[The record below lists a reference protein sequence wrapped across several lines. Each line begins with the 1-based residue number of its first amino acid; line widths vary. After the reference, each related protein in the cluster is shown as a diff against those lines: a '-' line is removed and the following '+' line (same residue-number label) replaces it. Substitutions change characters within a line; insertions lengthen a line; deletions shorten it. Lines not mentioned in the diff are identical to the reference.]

1 MSIQSAIILI
11 TEHREYTKRTSRKGK
26 TPTTRL
32 QNKVK
37 QTNALLNT
45 NSLKPEVS
53 WCSPELSSTP
63 ALLMAPVVYIYTV
76 GKNIFNIVI
85 GSKFLF
91 NKPNSAYRIKN
102 IVNVFQFFLRILEA
116 SAVMFHLTSQLYTV
130 LNSATVLLRIR

>member
-1 MSIQSAIILI
+1 MLIQSVIILI
-11 TEHREYTKRTSRKGK
+11 TEHREYIKRTSRKGK

-32 QNKVK
+32 QNRVK

-76 GKNIFNIVI
+76 GKNIFCIGI
-85 GSKFLF
+85 GSQFLF

-102 IVNVFQFFLRILEA
+102 IVNVFEFFFY
-116 SAVMFHLTSQLYTV
+116 VF
-130 LNSATVLLRIR
+130 